1 MCLDPNDVLGAAR
14 LGAHDPDHFVVQN
27 GDNRKMRKYV
37 NICRAAGFSFI
48 PFAYGSQTIFVKT
61 KL

>member
-48 PFAYGSQTIFVKT
+48 PFTLLK
-61 KL
+61 